1 MVSFKELHEADF
13 SGISDAADAW
23 SGVAKSLTSL
33 DDRVTKD
40 LTPTAQRAGWEGTA
54 ADGATKVLQGIDGDF
69 KQASKVATALA
80 SIMKAAAED
89 FAAAR
94 RELDTA
100 IHDAQTDKMTVT
112 ADGVVNWTLPKEARN
127 DTDSATLAQEL
138 RTKAEAIQTRLTKAV
153 EKAAGADQ
161 RAAAALRG
169 DIGTSTTSFNPAP
182 YGGGPVADANRAKT
196 LLAKADDLTPPEL
209 KKLQDLLAANAGNKD
224 FATTLINGLEYHGK
238 TGQDALLAYSGIYD
252 GLAHGKRHAHDFQAV
267 LDGLSVSLATATHD
281 GGMGKD
287 WENQLLAAARRRDGA
302 DGYNT
307 NYPALTALMGA
318 KGTFDKAFL
327 LKVGNDLVDYER
339 GSKDKG
345 EDLWGP
351 KWTGRPYQTDP
362 MGGLTNALS
371 RNPEA
376 SKDFLDPG
384 KGKNLDYLLHERKWP
399 DQEKAQKAPSEQ
411 TASRTAFGY
420 ALEAATTGRDPHG
433 DQPVVRP
440 HDRVMSQIMDET
452 MKSFAGSGP
461 GDKTSLPAGL
471 RRPMADMIA
480 DYAADMHEILGKE
493 KLYGPSQPDGLTVT
507 SDQLLRLIR
516 GAAEDPSSYA
526 VIHSAET
533 QEIAHRLD
541 QLDRDAMTPDVTGRA
556 KPRLESLVHHSAA
569 TLGALDAVF
578 ADAALD
584 HADAD
589 NKTVDW
595 QAKMTYHAIGGVVG
609 FIPEFGD
616 AAQRLVDVGTSMWAD
631 SAKGEIDTHLKGNL
645 SSHFSAGRQQLDAML
660 NYKLVESGYDHFALD
675 GDGSVPDQLKRSAG
689 SAYNTGIDNTYRTV
703 FGRA

>member
-13 SGISDAADAW
+13 SGIRDAADAW

-40 LTPTAQRAGWEGTA
+40 LTSTAQRAGWQGTA

-127 DTDSATLAQEL
+127 DTDGETLAQGL
-138 RTKAEAIQTRLTKAV
+138 RSKAEAIFTRLTKAV
-153 EKAAGADQ
+153 EKATAADQ
-161 RAAAALRG
+161 RATGALRG
-169 DIGTSTTSFNPAP
+169 DVGSSTTSFNPAP
-182 YGGGPVADANRAKT
+182 YGGGPV
-196 LLAKADDLTPPEL
+196 
-209 KKLQDLLAANAGNKD
+209 
-224 FATTLINGLEYHGK
+224 
-238 TGQDALLAYSGIYD
+238 
-252 GLAHGKRHAHDFQAV
+252 
-267 LDGLSVSLATATHD
+267 
-281 GGMGKD
+281 
-287 WENQLLAAARRRDGA
+287 
-302 DGYNT
+302 
-307 NYPALTALMGA
+307 
-318 KGTFDKAFL
+318 
-327 LKVGNDLVDYER
+327 
-339 GSKDKG
+339 
-345 EDLWGP
+345 
-351 KWTGRPYQTDP
+351 
-362 MGGLTNALS
+362 
-371 RNPEA
+371 
-376 SKDFLDPG
+376 
-384 KGKNLDYLLHERKWP
+384 
-399 DQEKAQKAPSEQ
+399 
-411 TASRTAFGY
+411 
-420 ALEAATTGRDPHG
+420 
-433 DQPVVRP
+433 
-440 HDRVMSQIMDET
+440 
-452 MKSFAGSGP
+452 
-461 GDKTSLPAGL
+461 
-471 RRPMADMIA
+471 
-480 DYAADMHEILGKE
+480 
-493 KLYGPSQPDGLTVT
+493 
-507 SDQLLRLIR
+507 
-516 GAAEDPSSYA
+516 
-526 VIHSAET
+526 
-533 QEIAHRLD
+533 
-541 QLDRDAMTPDVTGRA
+541 
-556 KPRLESLVHHSAA
+556 
-569 TLGALDAVF
+569 

-609 FIPEFGD
+609 LIPEFGD

-631 SAKGEIDTHLKGNL
+631 SAKGEIDTHLKGDL